1 MSAESVGEKLD
12 RIAMHVE
19 RLDRRDRLRTWMG
32 MLRGFVWI
40 AMALFFVW
48 SSIFFAQNFDDIM
61 TKIITISTEQTMKY
75 TQDQSA
81 EMMKAFQNMIPKR

>member
-12 RIAMHVE
+12 RIAMHLE
-19 RLDRRDRLRTWMG
+19 RLDQRDRLRTWMG
-32 MLRGFVWI
+32 MLHGFVWI

-48 SSIFFAQNFDDIM
+48 SSVYFAQNFDEIM

-75 TQDQSA
+75 TQEQSA
-81 EMMKAFQNMIPKR
+81 EMMKAFQNLIPKR